1 MRAGLGA
8 AVLASLLAGCAAAAP
23 SEQPGPATWALPDGF
38 NVGPETI
45 EFFALVTERA
55 CASGQ
60 SSEGRIAEQQIDY
73 LDASVVVTFR
83 VRPLPGDQECPGNPA
98 TMVEV
103 ELDEP
108 LGHRTL
114 LDGGRQPPVE
124 PPVCIGAPFC
134 D

>member
-1 MRAGLGA
+1 MRRAVA
-8 AVLASLLAGCAAAAP
+8 AVCVAFLLAGCSALAP
-23 SEQPGPATWALPDGF
+23 TEQPGPATWALPEGF
-38 NVGPETI
+38 TIGPETT
-45 EFFALVTERA
+45 EFLALVTEQA

-60 SSEGRIAEQQIDY
+60 SSEGRIVEQQIDY
-73 LDASVVVTFR
+73 LGDSVVVTFR

-114 LDGGRQPPVE
+114 LDGGRQPPAE
-124 PPVCIGAPFC
+124 PPVCIGSPFC